1 MWLQRFLLWERR
13 NNTVMPFKET
23 VQQVWA
29 RISAL
34 RDSLDGPQAGPT
46 TRAIFLVHA
55 HRRPAGLAL
64 HLGTKQVS
72 GQPPGMR
79 YSCILSIL
87 MPMCIRL
94 MLFKENVQQY
104 WPRISALRNFLNWHQ
119 VTAISPFV
127 TIAASCESRGCPLG
141 RLCSRYGGS
150 SPLFDPRCMGPWH
163 EKSFAAIIFIQLL
176 H

>member
-72 GQPPGMR
+72 GQPPR
-79 YSCILSIL
+79 YEVFLHSVHSDAHVYQTDALQGKRAAILATHLSPAQLPELAPGNSHLSLCHNCSIL
-87 MPMCIRL
+87 
-94 MLFKENVQQY
+94 
-104 WPRISALRNFLNWHQ
+104 
-119 VTAISPFV
+119 
-127 TIAASCESRGCPLG
+127 
-141 RLCSRYGGS
+141 
-150 SPLFDPRCMGPWH
+150 
-163 EKSFAAIIFIQLL
+163 
-176 H
+176 